1 VDKITQDI
9 ADFAASLR
17 WDDIPE
23 ESRRVATEHILDSLG
38 CAIRAEDA
46 DGAAIARSFA
56 AEQTS
61 GEFRGRLIGTDRTMA
76 ADMAAFINGTAIRYL
91 DYSDTMVPGGHPSDM
106 LAALLSV
113 GAVRGCSGQDLIIA
127 MVIAYEVFARFGESA
142 YIRKQGYDQGL
153 SAALGASAGLARLR
167 GLTVEQIA
175 NAVALSAVACLSL
188 RATRGG
194 KLSRWKG
201 SSTAEGVREAVFL
214 TEMAAGG
221 MDGPERP
228 FDGRHGIFEVVT
240 HAPFEFQPFPT
251 VGGPFLTPRASLKYW
266 PVEFNTQIA
275 VWAAKKL
282 REQAPIDQIAG
293 IELGIYWSAW
303 SETGSEPEKW
313 DPQTRETADHSLP
326 YIFARSFVDDGIA
339 IESFDR
345 DKYLDPAI
353 RPVMAKITVV
363 EDDEAN
369 AKFPGAVSMR
379 TTATLADGEVITE
392 FAQNAPGHTDNRMT
406 VEQVA
411 AKFRSLVEPSR
422 GSTATE
428 AALAFW
434 SDLAAQPSILPGLE
448 LLDRA

>member
-1 VDKITQDI
+1 MDKITQDI

-17 WDDIPE
+17 WEDIPE
-23 ESRRVATEHILDSLG
+23 ESRRIATEHILDSLG

-61 GEFRGRLIGTDRTMA
+61 GAFRGRLIGTDRIVA
-76 ADMAAFINGTAIRYL
+76 ADMASFINGTAIRYL
-91 DYSDTMVPGGHPSDM
+91 DYSDTVIPGGHPSDM
-106 LAALLSV
+106 LAPLLSI
-113 GAVRGCSGQDLIIA
+113 GAVRGSSGQELITA
-127 MVIAYEVFARFGESA
+127 MVVAYEVFARLGESA

-153 SAALGASAGLARLR
+153 TAAIGASAGLSRLR
-167 GLTVEQIA
+167 GLSVEQTA
-175 NAVALSAVACLSL
+175 NAVALSAVAAVSL

-240 HAPFEFQPFPT
+240 HKPFELQPFPT
-251 VGGPFLTPRASLKYW
+251 AGGPFLTPRASLKYW

-282 REQAPIDQIAG
+282 REQSPLDEITG

-326 YIFARSFVDDGIA
+326 YIFARSLVDDGIS

-345 DKYLDPAI
+345 DKYLDPGI

-369 AKFPGAVSMR
+369 AKFPAAVAMR
-379 TTATLADGEVITE
+379 TTATLASGEVISD
-392 FAQNAPGHTDNRMT
+392 FMQNAPGHSDNRMT
-406 VEQVA
+406 ADQVA

-422 GSTATE
+422 GPE
-428 AALAFW
+428 AAQAALDFW
-434 SDLAAQPSILPGLE
+434 SDLAARPSILPGLE
-448 LLDRA
+448 LLDRR